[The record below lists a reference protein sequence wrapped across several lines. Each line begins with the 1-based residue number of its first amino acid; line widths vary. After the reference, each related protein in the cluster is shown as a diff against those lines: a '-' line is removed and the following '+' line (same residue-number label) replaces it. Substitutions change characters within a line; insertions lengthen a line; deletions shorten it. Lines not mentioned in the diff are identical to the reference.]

1 MLLKIKAF
9 VQLFWIA
16 LRGTE
21 QNFTRGNVNRAAFLL
36 AIPTMLE
43 LSLESLFVI
52 VDLLFVSS
60 LGEKAITIVG
70 INNSVLIL
78 MQSVATGLGIA
89 ATAMISRRIG
99 QQKPEE
105 AGLIAMQILYTGFAI
120 GLCCSLTAFFFS
132 TEIVRFSGANNQ
144 LIVYGSRYTQV
155 MFAGAFLMILRII
168 LNGIFRGSGDA
179 ARAMRAL
186 LIANALNLILCATLI
201 YGLGPFPAL
210 GILGAGIAMVSA
222 NFIVVLY
229 QLWHLLFRNRRLSI
243 SRQQLLIVPALIK
256 RILTLASAGTM
267 QYLIP
272 SSSRFLMIM
281 IVAKLGE
288 STLAGYILANRI
300 IMFTV
305 LPAWGIANA
314 AGVLTG
320 QNLGASQPERAEE
333 SVWKTGKANLCYL
346 GLMAVLLLFYGESLA
361 AIFTKDPMILA
372 TTANYLKYMAI
383 AYFFFGYTMVISRSL
398 NASGAV
404 NTVSLLNILMFYV
417 VQLPLAYL
425 LAISLNWQSTGIFI
439 AITLSEIVLATACVL
454 VFKKG
459 NWKKIKI

>member
-16 LRGTE
+16 LQGTE

-99 QQKPEE
+99 QQKPKE
-105 AGLIAMQILYTGFAI
+105 AGLIAMQILFTGLFI
-120 GLCCSLTAFFFS
+120 GLCCSLTAYFFS
-132 TEIVRFSGANNQ
+132 SAIVRFSGANEQ

-229 QLWHLLFRNRRLSI
+229 QLWHLLFRNRRLRI
-243 SRQQLLIVPALIK
+243 GRQQLLLVPALIK
-256 RILTLASAGTM
+256 RILKLASAGTL

-346 GLMAVLLLFYGESLA
+346 GLMAALLLFYGESLA
-361 AIFTKDPMILA
+361 AIFTKDSLILQ
-372 TTANYLKYMAI
+372 TTATYLKYMAI

>member
-16 LRGTE
+16 LQGTE

-99 QQKPEE
+99 QQKPKE
-105 AGLIAMQILYTGFAI
+105 AGLIAIQILYTGLFI
-120 GLCCSLTAFFFS
+120 GLCCSLAAYFFS
-132 TEIVRFSGANNQ
+132 TEIVRFSGANEQ
-144 LIVYGSRYTQV
+144 LIAYGSRYTQV

-222 NFIVVLY
+222 NSIVVLY
-229 QLWHLLFRNRRLSI
+229 QLWHLLFRNRRLRI
-243 SRQQLLIVPALIK
+243 GIQQLLLVPTLIK
-256 RILTLASAGTM
+256 RILKLASAGTL

-346 GLMAVLLLFYGESLA
+346 GLMAALLLFYGESLA
-361 AIFTKDPMILA
+361 SIFTKDPLILQ
-372 TTANYLKYMAI
+372 TTATYLKYMAI

-404 NTVSLLNILMFYV
+404 NTVSLLNILMFYI

-425 LAISLNWQSTGIFI
+425 LAISLNWQSTGIFV